1 MQPITVI
8 VARRPV
14 SGKERE
20 METFTSNVK
29 NVVSQFPGHLETVIC
44 KPSNKNDPEYR
55 IVIKF
60 DTLKNYQHWEQS
72 AEREQ
77 LAIKGNAITDE
88 TPQLKI
94 MTGLESWFSL
104 PGNSPVKPPAKYKMV
119 VVIWL
124 CLFPLASL
132 FNWLLSPYIYSWPQI
147 GKTFIMTL
155 IIVPIMTYIAM
166 PIMRK
171 TFTKWLYPD
180 IEER

>member
-1 MQPITVI
+1 MQPIKVV

-14 SGKERE
+14 AGKEDA
-20 METFTSNVK
+20 MEAFTNDVK
-29 NVVSQFPGHLETVIC
+29 NTVSQFPGHLETVIC
-44 KPSNKNDPEYR
+44 KPTNTSDPEYR

-60 DTLKNYQHWEQS
+60 DNLKNYQRWEQS

-77 LAIKGNAITDE
+77 LSKEGNNITDE
-88 TPQLKI
+88 PPQFKI
-94 MTGLESWFSL
+94 MTGLETWFSL

-124 CLFPLASL
+124 CLFPLVSL
-132 FNWLLSPYIYSWPQI
+132 FNWLLSPHIYNWPQI
-147 GKTFIMTL
+147 SKTFIMTL

-171 TFTKWLYPD
+171 IFSKWLFPD
-180 IEER
+180 LEER